1 MLSLNK
7 KFLDKFKEYL
17 DNEGIPHRAGKG
29 EYQALQVYYGGAWG
43 ILYLSKTTPDHAN
56 AKTDAMSD
64 LVESFLKSNKE

>member
-1 MLSLNK
+1 MTSINK
-7 KFLDKFKEYL
+7 QHLEDFMQYLDKQ
-17 DNEGIPHRAGKG
+17 GIAYRDGKG